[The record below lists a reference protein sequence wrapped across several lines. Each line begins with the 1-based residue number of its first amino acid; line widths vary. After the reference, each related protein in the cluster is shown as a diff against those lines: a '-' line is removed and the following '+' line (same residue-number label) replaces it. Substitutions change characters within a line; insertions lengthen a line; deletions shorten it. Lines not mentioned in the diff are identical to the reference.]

1 MCIIVNTFWYLIVDN
16 EHKHVIIVIEQEVNK
31 TKERIK
37 SLRESLGL
45 SQEEFGKRIGSARN
59 TIANYELGRRNP
71 SNTVLN
77 AICRTYNANYEWL
90 ANGNGD
96 MFNSTPSSV
105 VDEIAEEFNLDE
117 VDKNIIAKYL
127 ELSPDQRKVLKEYL
141 KSVFAG

>member
-1 MCIIVNTFWYLIVDN
+1 MRIIVNTFWYLIVDN
-16 EHKHVIIVIEQEVNK
+16 EHKHGIMIIEREVNK

-96 MFNSTPSSV
+96 MFSNTPTSV